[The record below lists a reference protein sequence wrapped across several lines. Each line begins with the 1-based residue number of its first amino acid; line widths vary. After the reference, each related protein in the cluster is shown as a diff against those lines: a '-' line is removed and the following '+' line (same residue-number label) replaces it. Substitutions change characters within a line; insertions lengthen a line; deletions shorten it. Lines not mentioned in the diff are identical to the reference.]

1 MSDQIPEVTS
11 QGEQNS
17 NVSEISESPELTY
30 SESTASAEQETQ
42 QESKINP
49 NWKEALDALPDEF
62 TRNKVIPVF
71 DKWDKNNNS
80 RFEKVQQELSKYD
93 PYKPL
98 IENNVSFEEVQL
110 AWQLREQIAN
120 DPKVVFER
128 LAGYLGFD
136 VSQLLNGEQSQ
147 GLEEI
152 NPEEPVDPRML
163 EIQRTQ
169 EAQNA
174 YLAQIHAERQAIEQ
188 EKQEQLFF
196 NETKTELDRLSE
208 TYGNFD
214 RNRVVQEALWIADK
228 TGKPID
234 LEAGVKSLRAYEDQ
248 IRQSTANNKAPQ
260 VFGGGGGLPSG
271 AVDTSKMSDDE
282 VIAYAAARAKALN
295 GG

>member
-1 MSDQIPEVTS
+1 MSDQIPEGNS
-11 QGEQNS
+11 QGEVQQENS
-17 NVSEISESPELTY
+17 ETVIPEQ
-30 SESTASAEQETQ
+30 STTNSEQETQ
-42 QESKINP
+42 QESSINP
-49 NWKEALDALPDEF
+49 NWKEALDILPDEYLRGKL
-62 TRNKVIPVF
+62 TPVF

-98 IENNVSFEEVQL
+98 VENQVPFEEVQL

-120 DPKVVFER
+120 DPKAVFER
-128 LAGYLGFD
+128 LAGHLGFD

-152 NPEEPVDPRML
+152 PEGTVDP
-163 EIQRTQ
+163 EIARIKQTQ

-196 NETKTELDRLSE
+196 NETKTELDKLTE

-214 RNRVVQEALWIADK
+214 RNRVVQEALWIAER
-228 TGKPID
+228 TGRPIN
-234 LEAGVKSLRAYEDQ
+234 LEEGVKSLRAFEDE
-248 IRQSTANNKAPQ
+248 IRKSSANNTAPT
-260 VFGGGGGLPSG
+260 VFGGGGALPSG

-282 VIAYAAARAKALN
+282 VIAYAAARTKAMQ